1 MVLITGDLTSLVHP
15 LVKEY
20 LHAKEKVV
28 LASQSVQKNPEDW
41 EGVTTHSFDP
51 TSDLFAETMSS
62 YHFDAVI
69 FIATREEQCVWGQ
82 AKTSGLMLDGL
93 RNALELTLKSKKGR
107 FILISS
113 TEVYGKSEKRS
124 ESDPPEPSSIN
135 GKMLETAEEYCRLFH
150 EQYGL
155 DINIV
160 RVPYIYGGDHESN
173 MIHAL
178 INEGVENQRLSFKG
192 GKETIGN
199 FLHSEDAASFLR
211 KLLDE
216 AYNSDH
222 FVINLV
228 STDTLTFNEV
238 EKNLHPLLPNVKVS
252 YAEDQ
257 VQFTGSAESQIAKQ
271 VFDWIAL
278 HNFAK
283 EAPAL
288 VKEIV
293 AGKKP
298 QKPGLSHLREKFK
311 GMPAVL
317 KWLEL
322 IAGAGI
328 MQLLNQF
335 TGTMVEFRFLDFRL
349 LYVILIGSLHGI
361 RFGLYAA
368 FLASLSILYSWY
380 QSGLDWALL
389 LYNVEN
395 WLPIALYVVAGSI
408 TGYQRDKKEN
418 QIAFQNKQFELMDE
432 KYGVLYGVYE
442 DISQIKDQFREQL
455 LGYRDSFGRIFEITQ
470 ELDTYRDDD
479 VYLKALGVLESLLS
493 NKSVAIYTLDQKSQ
507 YARLAVNSSSLNT
520 TISKSLN
527 LTDFPEVTED
537 ISQERVFRNL
547 ALLPD
552 YPAYVAPISKD
563 GVAMAL
569 VVIWKAD
576 FDQYSTYYYNLV
588 KVVTG
593 LIQFSLIRATLFQ
606 TANANALFFPGT
618 KILNAQSFREILN
631 IKLQMRNNHI
641 ADFKL
646 VKVETDGKNWQDI
659 ESTIKKGI
667 RSTDYVGFLED
678 EGCYI
683 LLSQADETN
692 TSFIIDRLKKQGIK
706 CKEVDEN
713 RVLYV

>member
-15 LVKEY
+15 IVKEF
-20 LHAKEKVV
+20 LNAKEKVI
-28 LASQSVQKNPEDW
+28 LASQRIQKIPEDW
-41 EGVTTHSFDP
+41 EGVTIHSFDP
-51 TSDLFAETMSS
+51 ASDLFTETMSS

-69 FIATREEQCVWGQ
+69 FIATREEQCVWGKE
-82 AKTSGLMLDGL
+82 KTSGLMLDGL
-93 RNALELTLKSKKGR
+93 KNALELTLKSKKGR
-107 FILISS
+107 FIFVSS
-113 TEVYGKSEKRS
+113 TEVYGKSEQRS
-124 ESDPPEPSSIN
+124 ESDPPEPDSLN
-135 GKMLETAEEYCRLFH
+135 GRMLATAEEYCRLFH
-150 EQYGL
+150 ERYGL
-155 DINIV
+155 DVNIV
-160 RVPYIYGGDHESN
+160 RVPYIYGSN
-173 MIHAL
+173 HGNTMIHTL
-178 INEGVENQRLSFKG
+178 IKGGIEDQRLSFHG
-192 GKETIGN
+192 GKKTTGN
-199 FLHSEDAASFLR
+199 LLHSEDVASFLR
-211 KLLDE
+211 KLLDD

-228 STDTLTFNEV
+228 SADTLTFQEI
-238 EKNLHPLLPNVKVS
+238 EKNLHSLLPNAKVT

-257 VQFTGSAESQIAKQ
+257 IQFTGSAESQIAKQ
-271 VFDWIAL
+271 AFDWIAL
-278 HNFAK
+278 HNFKK
-283 EAPAL
+283 EVPAL
-288 VKEIV
+288 VKEME
-293 AGKKP
+293 ARTKP
-298 QKPGLSHLREKFK
+298 QKPRFSKVKEKLK
-311 GMPAVL
+311 GMPAFL
-317 KWLEL
+317 KWIEL

-335 TGTMVEFRFLDFRL
+335 TGTLVEFRFLDFRL
-349 LYVILIGSLHGI
+349 LYVILMGSLHGI

-395 WLPIALYVVAGSI
+395 WLPIALYIVAGSI

-418 QIAFQNKQFELMDE
+418 QIVFQNKQFELMDE

-479 VYLKALGVLESLLS
+479 VYLKALGILENLLS

-507 YARLAVNSSSLNT
+507 YARLAVNSSSLNAT
-520 TISKSLN
+520 NSKSLN
-527 LTDFPEVTED
+527 LTEFPEVTKD

-547 ALLPD
+547 SLLPD

-618 KILNAQSFREILN
+618 KILNAQSFREILD
-631 IKLQMRNNHI
+631 IKLQMRNSHI

-646 VKVETDGKNWQDI
+646 VKIEPDGKSWQDI
-659 ESTIKKGI
+659 ENTVKKGI

-678 EGCYI
+678 DACYI
-683 LLSQADETN
+683 LLSQADENN
-692 TSFIIDRLKKQGIK
+692 TGFIISRLKKQGLK
-706 CKEVDEN
+706 CKEVDES